1 MELFGSSKKKVPASA
16 IISNKSQLLNT
27 LNEHF
32 QYTITEQYGDK
43 IVPPHPDL
51 YIALQFIL
59 VVISAL
65 AFYINTKF
73 DFDQYKNI
81 QWGLTILFFAI
92 NISCYLYD
100 KYSKP
105 DKESK
110 VVCRNLDNNTT
121 YYTKLEYIN
130 KGDKWPACF
139 IVNGSHKFYL
149 KDFVNKDYKAIDADK
164 FNNLVIKQLISK
176 KSD

>member
-1 MELFGSSKKKVPASA
+1 MELFGSSKKKVPNNA
-16 IISNKSQLLNT
+16 IISNNTQLLNT

-32 QYTITEQYGDK
+32 QHSITEEYGEK
-43 IVPPHPDL
+43 IVPPHPDF

-59 VVISAL
+59 VVTSAI

-73 DFDQYKNI
+73 DFDQYKHI
-81 QWGLTILFFAI
+81 QWGLTILFFTI

-105 DKESK
+105 DKQSK
-110 VVCRNLDNNTT
+110 VVCRNLDNNIT
-121 YYTKLEYIN
+121 YYTKLEYAN
-130 KGDKWPACF
+130 KGDKWPEAYV
-139 IVNGSHKFYL
+139 VNGSYKFYL
-149 KDFVNKDYKAIDADK
+149 KDFVKKDYKAIDSDK
-164 FNNLVIKQLISK
+164 FNKLVIKQLVNK